1 MLEGAHAPILGCSK
15 LCSSHHRGRL
25 HTYGRVNGIHYHAV
39 VIGRLHTQRRVNGI
53 HYHAVVTGRGSR
65 AFPIIDFIEEGERF
79 ATCFL
84 FLEEAELLA
93 ALGLER
99 VSIILALLCEVHE
112 HVFIR
117 RHFVRNMY
125 RILTHVQANNV
136 VQNVP
141 LRPRFCL

>member
-25 HTYGRVNGIHYHAV
+25 HTHGRVNGIHYHAV
-39 VIGRLHTQRRVNGI
+39 VIGI
-53 HYHAVVTGRGSR
+53 HYHAVAIGRGR
-65 AFPIIDFIEEGERF
+65 RVFPIVDCIEEGERF

-84 FLEEAELLA
+84 LLEEAELLA